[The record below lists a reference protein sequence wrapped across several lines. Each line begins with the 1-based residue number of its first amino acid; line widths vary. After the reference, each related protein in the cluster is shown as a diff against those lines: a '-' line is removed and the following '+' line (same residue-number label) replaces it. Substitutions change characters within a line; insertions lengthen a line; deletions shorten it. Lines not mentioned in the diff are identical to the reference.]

1 MEEIGSHHLF
11 SRIEELNIKLAIFLK
26 MYNKNN
32 PPLEFDTLPIRKE
45 WLDQHTWQCLITGIE
60 VAYFLQRSNLKF
72 DYSAS
77 AICLAKMFEQ
87 EINNS
92 FVHWVRKENAIQ
104 LPQYYNKVQ
113 PRVSAQVTPNFP
125 RKNSYI
131 TPVNLNK
138 SKNGS
143 WQPPELGKSMNIA
156 KYNIKENDWANMRI
170 RNAKVLLEEWSTIHS
185 IRNKAAHTA
194 EVTLDDFN
202 RMKLSLEHIAK
213 KHVFENLSLLK
224 NTFKGSTS

>member
-1 MEEIGSHHLF
+1 M
-11 SRIEELNIKLAIFLK
+11 
-26 MYNKNN
+26 
-32 PPLEFDTLPIRKE
+32 FDTFPIR
-45 WLDQHTWQCLITGIE
+45 LDQHTWQFLMTGIE
-60 VAYFLQRSNLKF
+60 VAHFLQRSNSEF

-92 FVHWVRKENAIQ
+92 FVHWVRKENFIQ

-143 WQPPELGKSMNIA
+143 WQPPKLGKSMTIA
-156 KYNIKENDWANMRI
+156 KYNLNDNDWANMGI
-170 RNAKVLLEEWSTIHS
+170 RNAKAFLQEWGTIHS
-185 IRNKAAHTA
+185 IRNKAAHTD
-194 EVTLDDFN
+194 EVTFYNFN
-202 RMKLSLEHIAK
+202 RMKLSLENIAK
-213 KHVFENLSLLK
+213 NHVFENLSLLK
-224 NTFKGSTS
+224 NTFKGTTIL